1 MGSFFFAVSVCL
13 HHDEQKLHSYCFSSY
28 LLSYSL
34 GIHEFEVPKP
44 SIRGRV
50 KRKSLIVENVGSS
63 APYSIIDKEL
73 VATVND
79 WLGQGIS
86 VTRDQ
91 GLEFANQLLK
101 SKKVKND
108 IVLDAK
114 WWRSFLERNKR
125 KLACADR

>member
-1 MGSFFFAVSVCL
+1 MGSFFFVVSVCL
-13 HHDEQKLHSYCFSSY
+13 HHDEQKLHSYCFSY

-73 VATVND
+73 VTTVND

-101 SKKVKND
+101 SKKVKKGD

>member
-1 MGSFFFAVSVCL
+1 MESFFFVVSVCL
-13 HHDEQKLHSYCFSSY
+13 HHDEQKLHSYCFSY

>member
-1 MGSFFFAVSVCL
+1 MGL
-13 HHDEQKLHSYCFSSY
+13 H
-28 LLSYSL
+28 
-34 GIHEFEVPKP
+34 IN
-44 SIRGRV
+44 
-50 KRKSLIVENVGSS
+50 SLIAKILLPILIGNLINGMNTFRTARIAKDVIHLPRDGS
-63 APYSIIDKEL
+63 PR
-73 VATVND
+73 VTTVND

>member
-1 MGSFFFAVSVCL
+1 MGSFFFVVSVCL
-13 HHDEQKLHSYCFSSY
+13 HHDEQKLHSYCFSY